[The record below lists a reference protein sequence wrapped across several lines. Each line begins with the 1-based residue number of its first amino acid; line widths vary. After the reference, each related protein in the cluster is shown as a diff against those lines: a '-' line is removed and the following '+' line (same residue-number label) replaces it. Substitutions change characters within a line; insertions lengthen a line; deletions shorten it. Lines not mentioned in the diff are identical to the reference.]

1 MTNDNGGP
9 AFPRPPVLVEGNTAH
24 KDYHWMQDGMRLR
37 DYYAGQALAGVDM
50 NNIQGTHQELAE
62 ALYEIA
68 DAMVAEKRR
77 IEDEELRLRLEAE
90 KGGTA

>member
-9 AFPRPPVLVEGNTAH
+9 AFPRPMVTSGHDELTQDKGNT
-24 KDYHWMQDGMRLR
+24 GMSLR

-50 NNIQGTHQELAE
+50 NGIHGTIQELAE
-62 ALYEIA
+62 SMYQIA

-77 IEDEELRLRLEAE
+77 LEDEELRLRLEAE
-90 KGGTA
+90 KGGTN